1 MGKIAVLSEELI
13 NQIAAGE
20 VVERPASV
28 IKELSENALDAGAK
42 SIRVELEG
50 GGITRIA
57 ITDDGHGMSPADA
70 QTATLRHATSKL
82 RDQAG
87 LFQIRTMG
95 FRGEAVPAIASV
107 SRFTLRTSEPGA
119 ESGTEIRIEGGGP
132 PRVTLCAPLG
142 GTSIQVEDLFFNIPA
157 RRKFLKR
164 DGTELKHAQ
173 EALLRVALAHPEV
186 SFHLHHEGSP
196 LLTSPGSD
204 DPRERIAAALGPEV
218 FNHLLEAEDRQL
230 DLLVHGHVASPEFT
244 FSTARGIYTFVNGR
258 YVRDRAVTS
267 AIQRAYQDSL
277 PPGRQPV
284 VVLFIEMDPAAV
296 DVNVH
301 PMKLEV
307 RFSDPRRI
315 VDAVMGA
322 VSRALKSAPWL
333 QVAAAPDGTSPQAA
347 HYADAV
353 ERFLTRSQEGSW
365 GGALPVAAD
374 SPRIAGEQRTS
385 FGLLKPGINQGPPQ
399 GYFAALRPLGWMGR
413 RFCVCEGQGGSLVV
427 IDPHAARERVVISQL
442 GRAVDAAH
450 SPQRSLFSSSV
461 DLPVSVARILTH
473 ALPALARVG
482 IELEPFGGT
491 SFSVSALPAALAHV
505 ELEPL
510 LCDVAQALPPQG
522 APLERAALSELLRVL
537 ACHAAKSQPA
547 ELSHDALRL
556 LFHELDRADFEPTC
570 RHGQVVL
577 QETPLLELVRRAG
590 QDPQG
595 G

>member
-1 MGKIAVLSEELI
+1 MTKIAVLSETLI

-28 IKELSENALDAGAK
+28 VKELTENALDAGAT
-42 SIRVELEG
+42 SIRVELQG

-57 ITDDGHGMSPADA
+57 VTDDGYGMSPADA
-70 QTATLRHATSKL
+70 ETAILRHATSKL

-107 SRFTLRTSEPGA
+107 SRFTLRTSEAGA
-119 ESGTEIRIEGGGP
+119 ESGTEIRIEGGGA
-132 PRVTLCAPLG
+132 PRIGVCAPLG
-142 GTSIQVEDLFFNIPA
+142 GTSIQVEDLFFNVPA

-173 EALLRVALAHPEV
+173 EALLRVALAHPET

-196 LLTSPGSD
+196 LLTSPGSE
-204 DPRERIAAALGPEV
+204 DPRERIAAALGTEV
-218 FNHLLEAEDRQL
+218 FNHLLVAEERQL

-284 VVLFIEMDPAAV
+284 VVLFIQLDPAAV

-307 RFSDPRRI
+307 RFSDPKRV

-322 VSRALKSAPWL
+322 VTRALKSAPWL
-333 QVAAAPDGTSPQAA
+333 NPGAEPGRDSPQAA

-353 ERFLTRSQEGSW
+353 ERFLTRSQEAAY
-365 GGALPVAAD
+365 GGVLPLPTAAD

-385 FGLLKPGINQGPPQ
+385 FGLLKPGLNQGPPP
-399 GYFAALRPLGWMGR
+399 GYFTSLRPLGWIGR
-413 RFCVCEGQGGSLVV
+413 KFCVCEGQGGSLVV
-427 IDPHAARERVVISQL
+427 LDPHAARERVVLSQL
-442 GRAVDAAH
+442 GRALDAAQ
-450 SPQRSLFSSSV
+450 SPQRSLFSASV
-461 DLPVSVARILTH
+461 ELPASVARIIVQGT
-473 ALPALARVG
+473 PILARVG

-491 SFSVSALPAALAHV
+491 SFSVSSLPSALMDVP
-505 ELEPL
+505 LEPL
-510 LCDVAQALPPQG
+510 LTDVSQALPPKD
-522 APLERAALSELLRVL
+522 AHPDRATLAELLRVL
-537 ACHAAKSQPA
+537 ACHAARNQPA
-547 ELSHDALRL
+547 ELTNDALRV
-556 LFHELDRADFEPTC
+556 LFHELERADFEPTC

-577 QETPLLELVRRAG
+577 QESALLELVRRSG
-590 QDPQG
+590 QEP
-595 G
+595 